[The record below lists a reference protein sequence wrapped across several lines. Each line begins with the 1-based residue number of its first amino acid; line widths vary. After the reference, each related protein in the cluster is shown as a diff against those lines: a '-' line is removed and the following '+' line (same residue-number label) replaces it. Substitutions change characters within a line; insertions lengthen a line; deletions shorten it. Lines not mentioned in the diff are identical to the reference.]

1 MSHQTDPDSDT
12 HFSGEADI
20 QQNNA
25 ANLIQDQRA
34 DETLKELSKSAN

>member
-12 HFSGEADI
+12 VSSGEADM

-34 DETLKELSKSAN
+34 GETLKELW